1 MPVITEV
8 KIVITMPIINAPSNS
23 NRSGIH
29 NQDIIPTINIGNNT
43 YIYKAFIKSPSKK
56 FFIFNSLFILFYK
69 NNIKD
74 IHKKFKYLCIFLKF
88 ITKYIDMET
97 IIDGYKFTIEENNA
111 NNIILE
117 NVNMKHSGN
126 IIDAIKQFI
135 LFLHKNKVQ
144 YVTIYDI
151 KKQDRYKNILL
162 YIYKNANNTEKWLYD
177 MATFIYD
184 GDVIRCKVY

>member
-1 MPVITEV
+1 
-8 KIVITMPIINAPSNS
+8 
-23 NRSGIH
+23 
-29 NQDIIPTINIGNNT
+29 
-43 YIYKAFIKSPSKK
+43 
-56 FFIFNSLFILFYK
+56 
-69 NNIKD
+69 
-74 IHKKFKYLCIFLKF
+74 
-88 ITKYIDMET
+88 MET
-97 IIDGYKFTIEENNA
+97 IIDGYKFTIEEKNA

-117 NVNMKHSGN
+117 KVNMKHGGN

-135 LFLHKNKVQ
+135 LFLHKNKVK

-151 KKQDRYKNILL
+151 KKHDRYKNILF